1 MKHVKLGLAAALLG
15 GIILTAPEASAMPIA
30 PIASTVTAGADSGVQ
45 EARLV
50 CGPFRCF
57 RTYSYYRRPIFRR
70 YRYYYRRPVIRPFF
84 RVF

>member
-30 PIASTVTAGADSGVQ
+30 PIATAGADSGVQ

-57 RTYSYYRRPIFRR
+57 HTYSYCRRPIFRR

>member
-1 MKHVKLGLAAALLG
+1 MRHVKSGLAAAILG
-15 GIILTAPEASAMPIA
+15 GVLLAAPGASAMPFA
-30 PIASTVTAGADSGVQ
+30 PVAATAAADSGVQ

-57 RTYSYYRRPIFRR
+57 RTYSYYRRPVFR
-70 YRYYYRRPVIRPFF
+70 RYYYRRPVIIRPFF